1 MLVRVRMLL
10 QEHGMSTEE
19 SYMFETAESA
29 ARAAEKKKKKE
40 KNKNTFGWAAFN
52 QDAMYKSYKK
62 RLDKLPTNGRK
73 EEEGE
78 EGGGETPA
86 GAGGA
91 VTTVSVMGSLADNP
105 MNYGRVGTEV
115 SEEALERMVKELA
128 DREQAR
134 KKFSRRRAFLEGAD
148 VDYINEANLKFNKK
162 IKKAFD
168 KYTVEIKQN
177 LERGTAL

>member
-1 MLVRVRMLL
+1 
-10 QEHGMSTEE
+10 MSTDE
-19 SYMFETAESA
+19 SFMFETAESA

-40 KNKNTFGWAAFN
+40 KNQNTFGWAAFN
-52 QDAMYKSYKK
+52 PDAMYKSYKK
-62 RLDKLPTNGRK
+62 RLDKLPANSKT
-73 EEEGE
+73 EEGE
-78 EGGGETPA
+78 EEGGEEAPA
-86 GAGGA
+86 GAEG
-91 VTTVSVMGSLADNP
+91 VTTVSVLGSLSDNP
-105 MNYGRVGTEV
+105 MNYGRVGADV
-115 SEEALERMVKELA
+115 SEEGLERMAKELA

>member
-1 MLVRVRMLL
+1 MGTD
-10 QEHGMSTEE
+10 QSF
-19 SYMFETAESA
+19 MFETAESA
-29 ARAAEKKKKKE
+29 ARVAEKQKKKE

-62 RLDKLPTNGRK
+62 RLDKLPNN
-73 EEEGE
+73 
-78 EGGGETPA
+78 
-86 GAGGA
+86 AGGKDDEDEEA
-91 VTTVSVMGSLADNP
+91 AAGGSTAVSVMSLQDNP
-105 MNYGRVGTEV
+105 MNYGRVNTEV
-115 SEEALERMVKELA
+115 SQEGMERMVKELA

-134 KKFSRRRAFLEGAD
+134 KKFSRRRAHLEGAD